1 MGRISRYTVGT
12 TASSI
17 RLDGAA
23 RLVIRTDADI
33 QLAYDLG
40 DFNND
45 QYFEIKSDEVFVFD
59 PNPRTGEVDALDY
72 LFYAK
77 TETGEATVQVWIQ

>member
-1 MGRISRYTVGT
+1 VGRISRYTVGT

-45 QYFEIKSDEVFVFD
+45 QYFEIKASEVFVFD